1 MSFGQGSN
9 AIFGGSVWNC
19 FLFILAIYRA
29 IAANECLS
37 KGEDS
42 STFGVE

>member
-1 MSFGQGSN
+1 MSFAKVQMPFS
-9 AIFGGSVWNC
+9 GGSVWNC